1 MNFKLNNLFCLSF
14 CATILFACGG
24 NTEKEQVVQ
33 EESPIATEAA
43 EANEAAEED
52 KKVILFFG
60 NSLTA
65 GYGLDDLS
73 ASFPS
78 LIQDRLDSLDYAY
91 TVVNAGLSGETTASG
106 NSRLEWVLERQ
117 PVDVFVLELGA
128 NDGLRGIDPAETR
141 QNLSEMIDKV
151 RSAYPEA
158 KIILAGMMV
167 PPNMG
172 AEYSREFQRIYPEL
186 AEEKNVELIP
196 FLLEDVAGEPELN
209 QGDGIHPNAAG
220 NKIVAENVWQVLQ
233 EELEAPQAEEL
244 Q

>member
-1 MNFKLNNLFCLSF
+1 MNFKLNILSLSF
-14 CATILFACGG
+14 CTVLLFGCGG
-24 NTEKEQVVQ
+24 NTEKEQVV
-33 EESPIATEAA
+33 EESAEIKEERQTKETEAA
-43 EANEAAEED
+43 EE
-52 KKVILFFG
+52 KVVLFFG

-78 LIQDRLDSLDYAY
+78 LLQDRLDSLGYNY

-106 NSRLEWVLERQ
+106 NNRLEWVLERQ

-141 QNLSEMIDKV
+141 RNLNEMIDKV

-172 AEYSREFQRIYPEL
+172 EAYSREFRQIYPEL

-196 FLLEDVAGEPELN
+196 FLLEEVAGEPELN
-209 QGDGIHPNAAG
+209 QSDGIHPNAEG
-220 NKIVAENVWQVLQ
+220 NKIVAENVWEVL
-233 EELEAPQAEEL
+233 EDELESPEVN
-244 Q
+244 